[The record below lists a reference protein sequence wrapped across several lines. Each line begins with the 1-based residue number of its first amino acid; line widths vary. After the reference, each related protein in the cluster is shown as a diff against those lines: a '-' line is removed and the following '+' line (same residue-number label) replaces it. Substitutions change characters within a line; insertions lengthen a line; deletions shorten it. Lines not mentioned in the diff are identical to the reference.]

1 MAFNI
6 NEIRSQLVLGGA
18 RSALFQVRINNPANG
33 AGDLKS
39 PFMIK
44 ASQLPASAIGFV
56 EVPYFGRKFKI
67 AGNRQFAPWNVTV
80 INDEDFLIRNA
91 MEEWMNAINSHV
103 ENLRE
108 FAADGP
114 SDYKT
119 DATVTQF
126 SKTGA
131 PIREYKF
138 VGIFP
143 TDLAEIP
150 VSWESI
156 DEIQQFDITF
166 QYDYW
171 TVSGATGTAGT

>member
-91 MEEWMNAINSHV
+91 MEEWMQNINTHLGNVRSFGTSAPALYK
-103 ENLRE
+103 ENVQVIQY
-108 FAADGP
+108 A
-114 SDYKT
+114 KT
-119 DATVTQF
+119 
-126 SKTGA
+126 
-131 PIREYKF
+131 
-138 VGIFP
+138 
-143 TDLAEIP
+143 L
-150 VSWESI
+150 
-156 DEIQQFDITF
+156 DEP
-166 QYDYW
+166 
-171 TVSGATGTAGT
+171 